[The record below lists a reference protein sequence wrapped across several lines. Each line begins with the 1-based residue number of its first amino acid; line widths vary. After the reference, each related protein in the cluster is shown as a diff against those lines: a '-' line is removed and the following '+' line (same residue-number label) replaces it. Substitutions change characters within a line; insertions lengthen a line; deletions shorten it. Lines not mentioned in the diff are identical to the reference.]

1 MRAKITKRTV
11 EAATVLDGW
20 IWDTELKGFGVRVS
34 SADHKSY
41 VLEYRPGGG
50 GRVASKR
57 RLTIGRHGSPWMPDK
72 AREEA
77 KRLLGLVADGKDP
90 AADKTADRRSMTVAD
105 LCDLYLAEGCA
116 TKKETTLATDRGR
129 IVRHIKP
136 LLGRK
141 KAKDMTRA
149 DVQRFLQDVAAGKTA
164 ADVKTG
170 KHGRAIVEGGKGTAT
185 RTVGLLGGI
194 FTFAVDRDICKTNP
208 VQGVKRFRD
217 RKGERFLSPR
227 EIAVLG
233 FGLAVMEDTK
243 TISPIMASAIR
254 LLLLTGC
261 RKSEILSLRW
271 SFVDVGRSYLRLPDS
286 KTGDKIVPLG
296 EPALNLLAELP
307 RLSDWVFPASTGEG
321 HMVGLPPAWEALR
334 EWCGLDGLRL
344 HDLRHSFASVGV
356 AAGDSLPIIGAL
368 LGHADSA
375 TTSRYAH
382 LSADP
387 LKAAADRI
395 AGAIAK
401 AMQGSA
407 TIQNELEEKG

>member
-1 MRAKITKRTV
+1 M
-11 EAATVLDGW
+11 
-20 IWDTELKGFGVRVS
+20 
-34 SADHKSY
+34 
-41 VLEYRPGGG
+41 
-50 GRVASKR
+50 
-57 RLTIGRHGSPWMPDK
+57 
-72 AREEA
+72 
-77 KRLLGLVADGKDP
+77 
-90 AADKTADRRSMTVAD
+90 
-105 LCDLYLAEGCA
+105 
-116 TKKETTLATDRGR
+116 
-129 IVRHIKP
+129 
-136 LLGRK
+136 
-141 KAKDMTRA
+141 
-149 DVQRFLQDVAAGKTA
+149 
-164 ADVKTG
+164 KTG
-170 KHGRAIVEGGKGTAT
+170 KHGRAIVESGKGTAT

-194 FTFAVDRDICKTNP
+194 FTFAADRGICKTNP

-217 RKGERFLSPR
+217 KKGERFLSPR

-233 FGLAVMEDTK
+233 FGLTVMEDTK

-271 SFVDVGRSYLRLPDS
+271 SYLDAERSCLRLPDS

-307 RLSDWVFPASTGEG
+307 RSSDWVFPASTGES

-395 AGAIAK
+395 AGAIAN
-401 AMQGSA
+401 AMNG
-407 TIQNELEEKG
+407 KH